1 VPARGSFRALLVVGA
16 SFLISHSASAEP
28 QWNSG
33 ILLGAAGTGDRFRW
47 SDTKFFGA
55 LRGEVLFGRSGPLS
69 VGVGPAVELGT
80 AGFSD
85 ARFGAGATVLV
96 PLDGVL
102 ALGFTPAT
110 YLRTSHASADSG
122 VSGRLS
128 FLVHPSNIVGC
139 YAMAGGLV
147 VGADRDFG
155 PSRST
160 ALIVGAQIDG
170 MVLALPVILLVEW
183 LRGPPD

>member
-1 VPARGSFRALLVVGA
+1 VLIRGVLRSLLLAAGAVLVG
-16 SFLISHSASAEP
+16 HSASAEP

-33 ILLGAAGTGDRFRW
+33 IELGAAGTGERFHW
-47 SDTKFFGA
+47 SQTKFFGA

-69 VGVGPAVELGT
+69 VGVGPAVEVGT

-102 ALGFTPAT
+102 AFGFTPAT
-110 YLRTSHASADSG
+110 YLRASNASTDSG
-122 VSGRLS
+122 VSGRVS
-128 FLVHPSNIVGC
+128 FLIHPSNIVGC
-139 YAMAGGLV
+139 YAMAGGLF

-160 ALIVGAQIDG
+160 ALIAGAQIDG
-170 MVLALPVILLVEW
+170 LVLALPVILLVEW
-183 LRGPPD
+183 LRGPRD